1 MMLGCVALAVVPVAA
16 QTITLFDVPANS
28 FPYGITSGPDGN
40 LWYTDT
46 NARSIGRMSTA
57 GVPVE
62 FSFPINPSTQSPSA
76 ITTGPDGNIWFTGIG
91 ANATGLI
98 DQVNTAGQLV
108 NASSVNSTNVGGIA
122 PGSDGNLWYT
132 YFVNDQVKIGR
143 ITTFGTV
150 TEFAMPTGTGSNSES
165 IAAGADGNLWF
176 TEFGGNKIGRIST
189 AGAITEFRLPSA
201 NSFPAGI
208 TAGPDGNLWFTEYL
222 GNKIGR
228 ITPAGVITEFP
239 ANGNPMGITV
249 GMDGNLWFTE
259 LLGTNIGRITTT
271 GAVTEFPVPTNGFMR
286 GITSGPDGNVWFA
299 VTGGGVIGRLIPP
312 PSTSP
317 LRAAVLPSSRSVQ
330 VGSFA
335 TAFATIIN
343 SGTTTATGCGIAPVT
358 STPANFSFQTTDP
371 VTNRLTGTVNTR
383 VSIPAGGLQTFVVA
397 FKVNAPYVPPTNVLL
412 GYDCDGVPAAA
423 SITGVNTLLLTFAD
437 TPVAD
442 MIAVGVTPSGDG
454 FARTGGPTGTGV
466 FAVATT
472 NVGAAAQL
480 TGRVRLADSSLPLI
494 AAICETNSQTGICKA
509 TPAATVVATMSQ
521 NETATFTAFLNA
533 TGTIPADPAKNRAVF
548 EFLDENGVVR
558 GSTSTA
564 VTTQ

>member
-1 MMLGCVALAVVPVAA
+1 MTDWKPDPHCRALSRPVALPLAMMLGCVALAVVPVAA

-371 VTNRLTGTVNTR
+371 VTNRLTGTVNT
-383 VSIPAGGLQTFVVA
+383 
-397 FKVNAPYVPPTNVLL
+397 
-412 GYDCDGVPAAA
+412 
-423 SITGVNTLLLTFAD
+423 GVNTLLLTFAD